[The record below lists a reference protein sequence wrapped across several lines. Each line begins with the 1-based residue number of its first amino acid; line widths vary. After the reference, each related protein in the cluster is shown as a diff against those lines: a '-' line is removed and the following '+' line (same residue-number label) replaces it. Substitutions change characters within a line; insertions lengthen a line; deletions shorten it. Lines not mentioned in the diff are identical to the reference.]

1 MLKFITFLKSNIAL
15 GLILLLVPAFT
26 YAQEDLPESTAKRIP
41 AVQSNEETKSDPKV
55 IAPETPAS
63 LSKKN
68 NTTINNITVTNK
80 VKIVNKPKSEF
91 SMIDNSNLIDPGV
104 LFQKRLVDKYKDKD
118 IRDEYM
124 SDQYLG
130 DFKSNG
136 EYVNII
142 CRDHEYP
149 DGDRVRVSVNEQVFL
164 PNLLLTGGYKTFQI
178 ELVEG
183 FNKIDFLALNQGSS
197 GPNTAEFQVYDD
209 QGNLVSSNQW
219 NLTTGVKATII
230 VIKDKP

>member
-1 MLKFITFLKSNIAL
+1 MKVLIGF
-15 GLILLLVPAFT
+15 ILLLSPAFT
-26 YAQEDLPESTAKRIP
+26 FAQEDLPKGSKSIP
-41 AVQSNEETKSDPKV
+41 AVETEEKTKSDPKV
-55 IAPETPAS
+55 ILPETPAS
-63 LSKKN
+63 LSKNN
-68 NTTINNITVTNK
+68 NTTINNITVNNK

-104 LFQKRLVDKYKDKD
+104 LFQKRLEDKYKDKD

-136 EYVNII
+136 EFVNII

-149 DGDRVRVSVNEQVFL
+149 DGDRVKVSVNEEVFL

-178 ELVEG
+178 DLVEG
-183 FNKIDFLALNQGSS
+183 FNKIDFLALNQGTS

-209 QGNLVSSNQW
+209 EGNLVSSNQW